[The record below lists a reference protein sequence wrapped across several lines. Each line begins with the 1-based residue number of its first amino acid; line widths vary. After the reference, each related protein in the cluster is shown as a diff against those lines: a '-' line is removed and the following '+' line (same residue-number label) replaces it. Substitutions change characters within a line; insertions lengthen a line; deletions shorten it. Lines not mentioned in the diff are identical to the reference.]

1 MSIATYIRGNTDD
14 GRNIVRFLIN
24 VMNGDIDGCTLSHQ
38 LAAARLLTIYGQDDA
53 DDFIAEN
60 SPDKDEA
67 RNGRKIWVE
76 LDPGIR
82 ALIRERTDNGRVILL
97 FLIDVMEGRIEGIH
111 VGHRISAARELLN
124 RAFGKSP
131 GRRLPEAKTTT
142 TPRRSN
148 RKNQMTPE
156 QARPQAAVD
165 ERLAAQAAV
174 LDKPEP
180 QLEPETFDPT
190 KVYREL
196 DWDPLEIDEKRLQ
209 YFEACYDDNFD
220 PYEAAQNPVYADSYK
235 DCPDPECE
243 VHGNPPPLD
252 FDPNDFHY

>member
-1 MSIATYIRGNTDD
+1 MSIATYIRDNTDD
-14 GRNIVRFLIN
+14 GRNIVRFLID
-24 VMNGDIDGCTLSHQ
+24 VMNGDIDGCTLSHR

-53 DDFIAEN
+53 PDFIEEN
-60 SPDKDEA
+60 TPDKDETK
-67 RNGRKIWVE
+67 NGRKIWVE

-111 VGHRISAARELLN
+111 VGHRVSAARELLS

-131 GRRLPEAKTTT
+131 GRPLPKAKTPT
-142 TPRRSN
+142 TPRRSTPK
-148 RKNQMTPE
+148 KNQLTPE
-156 QARPQAAVD
+156 QARFQAAVM
-165 ERLAAQAAV
+165 
-174 LDKPEP
+174 DKPEEQP
-180 QLEPETFDPT
+180 EPEPLDPT
-190 KVYREL
+190 KVYRYP
-196 DWDPLEIDEKRLQ
+196 DWDPLYIDEKRLQ

-220 PYEAAQNPVYADSYK
+220 PSEAAQNPVYAESYR